1 VEHTGTNDDDSISC
15 IAVDDGERSWSF
27 DVGGEA
33 FGQLA
38 LGDTVAV
45 RASPRSGK
53 LLGLALDRDRAPG
66 EGPPGVTTAGEPAAA
81 TSEPAVAAGEPAAA
95 ATVGDGAGAVRPGAR
110 SAQHNGDAGAP
121 PPSALLSAD
130 EVSAAVGRPVRR
142 TAFTPGAASVVYRG
156 QGITVIV
163 TVADGFLGSLTAMAQ
178 RRGRPLAGIGDGAW
192 LLNRGRTAVLLVGGL
207 TAKVTT
213 GGSAAR
219 SLPPD
224 AVSTLAAAV
233 AERLPRHA
241 TLPRGRR

>member
-1 VEHTGTNDDDSISC
+1 
-15 IAVDDGERSWSF
+15 
-27 DVGGEA
+27 
-33 FGQLA
+33 
-38 LGDTVAV
+38 
-45 RASPRSGK
+45 
-53 LLGLALDRDRAPG
+53 
-66 EGPPGVTTAGEPAAA
+66 AGE
-81 TSEPAVAAGEPAAA
+81 
-95 ATVGDGAGAVRPGAR
+95 GAGAVRPGAR
-110 SAQHNGDAGAP
+110 RAQRNGGAGTP

-156 QGITVIV
+156 EGITVIV
-163 TVADGFLGSLTAMAQ
+163 TVGDGFLGSLTAMAQ